1 MYNSFCHECMN
12 VRNEHVCMSPMC
24 LVSCIFYHI
33 SGQKFTYVTLLLNS
47 LYNIERREEEMGH
60 VETK

>member
-1 MYNSFCHECMN
+1 MN

-24 LVSCIFYHI
+24 FVYCIFYLI

>member
-1 MYNSFCHECMN
+1 MN
-12 VRNEHVCMSPMC
+12 VTNEHVCMSPMC
-24 LVSCIFYHI
+24 LVSCIFYLI